1 MLILQ
6 SAKYYNYKKPLY
18 FSMRVQTLLKDT
30 EWKKL
35 EELSKKKHLSISSL
49 VRSLLCETLDKIKQ
63 KEEDSNGNS
72 ARN

>member
-1 MLILQ
+1 MLLLQ
-6 SAKYYNYKKPLY
+6 TAKLYNLKLLH

-30 EWKKL
+30 EWKRL
-35 EELSKKKHLSISSL
+35 EELAKKKHLSISSL
-49 VRSLLCETLDKIKQ
+49 VRSLLCEILDKI

>member
-1 MLILQ
+1 
-6 SAKYYNYKKPLY
+6 
-18 FSMRVQTLLKDT
+18 MRVQTLLKDT

-35 EELSKKKHLSISSL
+35 EELAKKKHLSISSL